1 MLRAYLLIGR
11 FCDSPRK
18 LRNATLLV
26 GIVVLDAMN
35 HRASPVWVA
44 RARDWPADTRSNV
57 YSNRLGRFHLPSC
70 SRARLE
76 QCRLIWSRVTRRR
89 AMSARSGPPVVV
101 DQRDDRCETRATRV
115 IVITRVSYYAT
126 KRIGGKT
133 IRERDTE
140 GREARRGEASE
151 ARHARRKE
159 ERKVERIRDWRG
171 TARATG
177 YHGDIVR
184 ACFFTCTPCC
194 VLHLPLARRWFR
206 LLGVGETS
214 KNDEEREERSSTI
227 HQDISRTT
235 PDGTARGHFL
245 FADDLPRSLSLLSFS
260 FLDSSLLLFSSLF
273 LSSSSFSS
281 SPFTSLFSSSSSSVF
296 FFFFF
301 LDLPLSFTKFRKNG
315 CACTQ
320 RILFLFFFF

>member
-1 MLRAYLLIGR
+1 MRDTSDARHRYYARLV
-11 FCDSPRK
+11 
-18 LRNATLLV
+18 LRNETYRRENDPRT
-26 GIVVLDAMN
+26 G
-35 HRASPVWVA
+35 HGR
-44 RARDWPADTRSNV
+44 TR
-57 YSNRLGRFHLPSC
+57 G
-70 SRARLE
+70 
-76 QCRLIWSRVTRRR
+76 
-89 AMSARSGPPVVV
+89 
-101 DQRDDRCETRATRV
+101 
-115 IVITRVSYYAT
+115 
-126 KRIGGKT
+126 
-133 IRERDTE
+133 
-140 GREARRGEASE
+140 EARRGEASE

-281 SPFTSLFSSSSSSVF
+281 SPFTSLFSSSSSSFSVF

-320 RILFLFFFF
+320 RILFLFFFFNRIYFAIKYIYIYIELCMVSMHPVHFF